1 MPDQEAPPT
10 AEEIAAAQDAA
21 PPTPAELAAA
31 SLPPRLAKWAGPISD
46 AAARTAPAGVGAD
59 QWGAAISAV
68 MDRES
73 NGNADA
79 IGDEGHAH
87 GLMQVNDR
95 FHDFA
100 KGPDAMDPAKNVA
113 YGASYLKDLFEKLPP
128 DMPYD
133 EKITR
138 AAAAYNGGPAH
149 LTADEPDSG
158 TTGND
163 YGTDVLHRSKGID
176 LSVLAHQAVSGPSQ
190 KEAAANFTIAQG
202 ANVPVGVVAADPKLA
217 QARAEQPVVAASLV
231 GAPVLAAAMAES
243 PQHAAV
249 LGSEAQNLSFIERWF
264 SGTSHSEPNRAAA
277 YANAGID
284 YPVEPQRVVDAPPV
298 VVTALGRAAAQLS
311 YEWEGFKL
319 YGMQRLAKA
328 EAQGPDPFDRA
339 QGAPVPKESDLEE
352 WDRKIAG
359 QQKRVERLKNISVG
373 SQTPEESQSAQ
384 FPQEAIRG
392 AAGLVPYLA
401 SGPAAPAVL
410 AMQTI
415 GHLTAEG
422 VDSDRAALGGVAAG
436 LLGTVGA
443 EAVTAGLG
451 SAAEAAGVSKLVQS
465 AVPKLWQ
472 AGAQYVPDAG
482 RSAVNGWL
490 MTALTGYTERMTLVR
505 DQAIRA
511 GREVD
516 PSEYA
521 AEARKTLSDA
531 NAALPFLALL
541 GGLHVMGRF
550 AEAHGN
556 AAAHDA
562 LTAPLK
568 DTQVPDDVLRDTL
581 RKVADAQ
588 RTKNLLLAAQ
598 AEAEAR
604 GADVQPFKDAAER
617 ASARYVDPEHFDGV
631 MRATGQDPEQLAAR
645 ASGDGGASY
654 RFAKQVGGLFRVPI
668 ENYLVDLRPWHESLR
683 DGVAADVDG
692 ATLTRDGGEALVR
705 GVQEPFDNA
714 KLKQIAARGSGKVPT
729 DGEVGQVFD
738 KLRSLG
744 FKVPPLESVLPK
756 TGEKPARPTGL
767 SPIEAQQAEFEAA
780 RLISR
785 EKRIANGEGGVV
797 AIEDQLVEAHD
808 KAEGGGAPTL
818 STEQNAYVKQII
830 DWKKGQQTPTGP
842 AKEAAPSA
850 PLPEVPV
857 KTEPPVYQSKFAQKL
872 YADMQV
878 RGKTIDQL
886 RIARG
891 TYKGQATKAQ
901 NAIDRLTTRTV
912 NLLSSAEQSAQQGID
927 EALGAAD
934 SARESSVSRGFA
946 GSVTA
951 RQLENQIRKIVTQGR
966 MAGIDP
972 SAVPADVNDYVADAI
987 KKAASK
993 AVKDAKLDPAT
1004 VRSIINKEIK
1014 QSNIDYRESVAGS
1027 QKAEDKSNVAT
1038 AKTVEAGDNAA
1049 EIDELKK
1056 KRDLNT
1062 AFHEAK
1068 EAALKRA
1075 DKITE
1080 NVQSLKG
1087 DDTRT
1092 KLYNNKASGH
1102 PEYGWG
1108 YDMIMEG
1115 LGLRQP
1121 DASYRPQ
1128 DFQEVA
1134 DALNANGEQPQFDVD
1149 GIRALAQSPK
1159 GPGDLTV
1166 DQLANADSALTQLQH
1181 LASERSKN
1189 YVAGKMVERSEIINN
1204 DIAPTAAALASV
1216 PHPLGWRIQAKI
1228 IGKGVKDRLDA
1239 AYSDFHTLLS
1249 QAGKWGLGQEKRFIE
1264 VRFGENQLLSRYAK
1278 LFEAMPDA
1286 LKKLGDTDV
1295 PTPEGFSQAARGRY
1309 GDSMKRRDVWYGVLR
1324 SGTEEG
1330 LAGLSRGLG
1339 MEPPQ
1344 VVEWLHSVANTPE
1357 EWEFFKSWWKN
1368 AEEIGDMESAADAN
1382 RAGLPMVRK
1391 KPRTILAPTGETVS
1405 GGYAPDRYFDPDGA
1419 MPAKVEKDPTKG
1431 VNALRDTEHGFL
1443 DAVVE
1448 HARVPDLSFDNLP
1461 THIRAV
1467 AKDLSM
1473 GDFVRDQAR
1482 MINDPDFKKAVAP
1495 LGDDYYNALVR
1506 WHNTVATGQM
1516 QQTYDALT
1524 RHWFTEKARGFAARV
1539 IFNLNY
1545 KAAFNLVGHMPF
1557 AKMIEGGDL
1566 DLSAGIAKGMTS
1578 TDREYAM
1585 NTSAVLRNRSERW
1598 LAQLREQEQLVLG
1611 EAGQNRAFNLF
1622 RTPSQAMWHMADTQL
1637 GQTLWHGLRES
1648 AMQRGLSEGEAN
1660 SFAEVH
1666 TDRLMPSMDIYGK
1679 PAIASNPWIGTFVL
1693 ARNFESTVWNAKA
1706 RAEIQTRLGIAD
1718 GTVQGWTRYHAQ
1730 MLGVAGALGLGYYA
1744 FGGNG
1749 RNEAEQKNGWIG
1761 WGQMI
1766 GRNIIDHY
1774 TYGSYVLHLAAQSF
1788 SAAMV
1793 GEGLHVRDMALFE
1806 APEAQ
1811 QARAFVNDLGKV
1823 AQNAIGNG
1831 APSKA
1836 LLAGLDAG
1844 SRLLGV
1850 RQPVNSAIGFAR
1862 VAKYRIFDQNDFQ
1875 TTPRTYIGDAGKIWY
1890 GDVDKYRTNL
1900 LSDADEGLAE
1910 MFDSLWRK

>member
-1 MPDQEAPPT
+1 MAEAIPPPT
-10 AEEIAAAQDAA
+10 AEEISAAQAEA

-46 AAARTAPAGVGAD
+46 AATSTAPAGVGAD

-73 NGNADA
+73 AGQNVEVGVD
-79 IGDEGHAH
+79 GHGH
-87 GLMQVNDR
+87 GLMQIDDR
-95 FHDFA
+95 YHDFA
-100 KGPDAMDPAKNVA
+100 KGPDATDPAKNA
-113 YGASYLKDLFEKLPP
+113 SYGAALLKDLFEKLPP

-138 AAAAYNGGPAH
+138 AAAAYNAGPAH

-249 LGSEAQNLSFIERWF
+249 LGSEAPNLSFIERWF
-264 SGTSHSEPNRAAA
+264 KGSTGVYDKTPIENAPELVNSPTRPTAVDTAVARAIT
-277 YANAGID
+277 N
-284 YPVEPQRVVDAPPV
+284 
-298 VVTALGRAAAQLS
+298 LKM
-311 YEWEGFKL
+311 EWEGFKL

-359 QQKRVERLKNISVG
+359 QQKRVQDLQELAASK
-373 SQTPEESQSAQ
+373 QTPAEEQSAK

-392 AAGLVPYLA
+392 GIGLVPYLV

-415 GHLTAEG
+415 GHLTADG
-422 VDSDRAALGGVAAG
+422 VDPDRAAVGGVLAG
-436 LLGTVGA
+436 LLGTYGA
-443 EAVTAGLG
+443 ETVTAGLG
-451 SAAEAAGVSKLVQS
+451 SVAEAAGVSKLVQS

-482 RSAVNGWL
+482 RSVVNGWL

-541 GGLHVMGRF
+541 GGLHVAGRF

-631 MRATGQDPEQLAAR
+631 VRATGQDPEQLAAR

-668 ENYLVDLRPWHESLR
+668 ENYLVDLQPWHESLR

-714 KLKQIAARGSGKVPT
+714 KLKEIAARGSGKTTV
-729 DGEVGQVFD
+729 EVEAELAKVSST
-738 KLRSLG
+738 LRSLG
-744 FKVPPLESVLPK
+744 FDVP
-756 TGEKPARPTGL
+756 
-767 SPIEAQQAEFEAA
+767 
-780 RLISR
+780 
-785 EKRIANGEGGVV
+785 
-797 AIEDQLVEAHD
+797 
-808 KAEGGGAPTL
+808 
-818 STEQNAYVKQII
+818 
-830 DWKKGQQTPTGP
+830 GP
-842 AKEAAPSA
+842 AKEAAPSGTA
-850 PLPEVPV
+850 SLPPEVPV

-912 NLLSSAEQSAQQGID
+912 NLLASAEQNAQEGID

-987 KKAASK
+987 KKAAGK

-1014 QSNIDYRESVAGS
+1014 QSNIDYRASVAGS
-1027 QKAEDKSNVAT
+1027 QKAKDKSNVAT

-1115 LGLRQP
+1115 LGLRKP

-1134 DALNANGEQPQFDVD
+1134 NALINNGEIPLQFNVD
-1149 GIRALAQSPK
+1149 EIRMLARFPK

-1166 DQLANADSALTQLQH
+1166 DQLANVDNALTQIQH
-1181 LASERSKN
+1181 LAEERSTN
-1189 YVAGKMVERSEIINN
+1189 YVAGKMVERNEIINN

-1249 QAGKWGLGQEKRFIE
+1249 QAGKWGLGQEERFIK
-1264 VRFGENQLLSRYAK
+1264 VRFAENQLLARYAK

-1295 PTPEGFSQAARGRY
+1295 PTPEGFSQAAKGRY
-1309 GDSMKRRDVWYGVLR
+1309 GDTMKRRDVWYGVLR

-1443 DAVVE
+1443 NAVVE

-1461 THIRAV
+1461 IHIRAV

-1495 LGDDYYNALVR
+1495 LGADYYNALVR

-1578 TDREYAM
+1578 ADREYAM

-1598 LAQLREQEQLVLG
+1598 LSQLREQEQLVLG

-1648 AMQRGLSEGEAN
+1648 AMQRGMSEGEAN

-1693 ARNFESTVWNAKA
+1693 ARNFENTVWNAKA

-1730 MLGVAGALGLGYYA
+1730 ILGVAGALGLGYYA

-1761 WGQMI
+1761 WGQML

-1793 GEGLHVRDMALFE
+1793 GEGLHVRDMTLFE

-1875 TTPRTYIGDAGKIWY
+1875 TTPRTYVGDAGKIWY

-1900 LSDADEGLAE
+1900 LSDADEGLAD